1 MNKIK
6 NRLKR
11 WFETFPLFLF
21 LLPVFFIYSGY
32 NELFGFIPASVY
44 TTNFFV
50 VLLAVLLIFLI
61 SFLLFKHKK
70 QAAFFCFFLSLV
82 LLVFGYLHDK
92 LKAVSPNGFI
102 TKYSF
107 LIPFLTGVFTLFFY
121 YIKKSKKNFNDAF
134 LFLNVLF
141 CVLVLSEIPNSIRRN
156 QLDKSLHNLIDSRF
170 TAFSEATKKTVPD
183 SLKPDIFFLV
193 FDELSSSKGLEQTLG
208 KNNDEL
214 DSALINKGF
223 YIALNAKSNYNW
235 TIFSIISTLNMEY
248 LPQSIDP
255 LMYDP
260 RIYFWGG
267 ESFGNNS
274 TFKLLESNGYRIK
287 QFQPFTLSNT
297 DWKYETSF
305 QELFTKHYYFKTMP
319 GRFYRDLFWNYS
331 KINNRYFHNYQ
342 MKLIDERNHRKLEL
356 FDSTLLMVKNACS
369 FTGTPKFVYGH
380 FMMPHGP
387 FIVTRDGKLKN
398 PAETVIKKKDYYLN
412 AYYEQ
417 IKFTNKI
424 IVDLVEFIQK
434 SNKKNT
440 VIIIEGDHGFR
451 PENNYTSPYSFN
463 NFSSFYF
470 PDKNY
475 NQLYDSISPV
485 NTFRVVLNKYFQTN
499 LTLVRDSCI
508 KIGEAKELF

>member
-1 MNKIK
+1 
-6 NRLKR
+6 
-11 WFETFPLFLF
+11 
-21 LLPVFFIYSGY
+21 
-32 NELFGFIPASVY
+32 
-44 TTNFFV
+44 
-50 VLLAVLLIFLI
+50 
-61 SFLLFKHKK
+61 
-70 QAAFFCFFLSLV
+70 
-82 LLVFGYLHDK
+82 
-92 LKAVSPNGFI
+92 
-102 TKYSF
+102 
-107 LIPFLTGVFTLFFY
+107 
-121 YIKKSKKNFNDAF
+121 
-134 LFLNVLF
+134 
-141 CVLVLSEIPNSIRRN
+141 
-156 QLDKSLHNLIDSRF
+156 
-170 TAFSEATKKTVPD
+170 
-183 SLKPDIFFLV
+183 
-193 FDELSSSKGLEQTLG
+193 
-208 KNNDEL
+208 
-214 DSALINKGF
+214 
-223 YIALNAKSNYNW
+223 
-235 TIFSIISTLNMEY
+235 
-248 LPQSIDP
+248 
-255 LMYDP
+255 
-260 RIYFWGG
+260 
-267 ESFGNNS
+267 
-274 TFKLLESNGYRIK
+274 
-287 QFQPFTLSNT
+287 
-297 DWKYETSF
+297 
-305 QELFTKHYYFKTMP
+305 
-319 GRFYRDLFWNYS
+319 
-331 KINNRYFHNYQ
+331 

-424 IVDLVEFIQK
+424 IVDLVNFIQK

-499 LTLVRDSCI
+499 LNLVRDSCI